1 LAGVEFDRETKC
13 IISNPFARSHVS
25 PHRAFPVYSY
35 SKSSIRQYFFIR
47 PGPLRERI
55 SSELIKAQS
64 MLVLFRQRTAADAW
78 PLKHWWVVKMSVMSS
93 SSVAPEA
100 DRKSA
105 LIVEGGAMRGAWA
118 AGVLAFLYE
127 RGLNRYDMV
136 YAASSGAC
144 SAAFFVAGMV
154 EPGLTIWREHAC
166 RIVRK
171 TNILRRKPI
180 IDLAYLVDHL
190 FRERALLSVEAIQNA
205 PTRFCIVLTDC
216 HTGEPVYFH
225 ARDERIFEA
234 LRASSSMAFA
244 TRGFDY
250 VDGHPY
256 ADGGVA
262 DPIPIQRVLQEGATD
277 ITVVLTH
284 RLSFRLKATPRF
296 VGRLAYPQFP
306 AVASAWTGR
315 QHVRYN
321 AAMELIRQPP
331 EGVRVQ
337 VFSPLKPMPV
347 RALTAAKKRIQAA
360 LSLGRLEA
368 SQQIAVSSRS
378 AHPQKDGPALSP

>member
-1 LAGVEFDRETKC
+1 VERHEAGKTTMATTGPET
-13 IISNPFARSHVS
+13 
-25 PHRAFPVYSY
+25 
-35 SKSSIRQYFFIR
+35 
-47 PGPLRERI
+47 
-55 SSELIKAQS
+55 SEKA
-64 MLVLFRQRTAADAW
+64 
-78 PLKHWWVVKMSVMSS
+78 
-93 SSVAPEA
+93 
-100 DRKSA
+100 RKSA

-154 EPGLTIWREHAC
+154 EPGLTVWREHAC
-166 RIVRK
+166 KVVRK

-190 FRERALLSVEAIQNA
+190 FRERIRLSVEAIQSA
-205 PTRFCIVLTDC
+205 PTRFYIVLTDC
-216 HTGEPVYFH
+216 QTGEPVYFH

-262 DPIPIQRVLQEGATD
+262 DPLPVQRALQDGATD

-284 RLSFRLKATPRF
+284 RLSFRLRPTPRF
-296 VGRLAYPQFP
+296 LGWLAYPQYP

-315 QHVRYN
+315 QHLRYN
-321 AAMELIRQPP
+321 AAMDLIRQPP

-337 VFSPLKPMPV
+337 VYSPLKPMPV
-347 RALTAAKKRIQAA
+347 RTLTAAKKRIQAA

-368 SQQIAVSSRS
+368 SQQIRVPNPPAEPQEQNPTVS
-378 AHPQKDGPALSP
+378 P

>member
-1 LAGVEFDRETKC
+1 M
-13 IISNPFARSHVS
+13 S
-25 PHRAFPVYSY
+25 
-35 SKSSIRQYFFIR
+35 
-47 PGPLRERI
+47 
-55 SSELIKAQS
+55 
-64 MLVLFRQRTAADAW
+64 
-78 PLKHWWVVKMSVMSS
+78 KMSFNGEVP
-93 SSVAPEA
+93 VGG
-100 DRKSA
+100 RKKA

-118 AGVLAFLYE
+118 AGVLAFLHE

-154 EPGLTIWREHAC
+154 EPGLTIWRDHAC
-166 RIVRK
+166 NVVRK

-190 FRERALLSVEAIQNA
+190 FRERVRLSVEAIQNA
-205 PTRFCIVLTDC
+205 PTRFSIVLTDC

-225 ARDERIFEA
+225 ARDDRVFEA

-262 DPIPIQRVLQEGATD
+262 DPVPIQQALQDGATD

-284 RLSFRLKATPRF
+284 RLSFRLRPTPRF
-296 VGRLAYPQFP
+296 LGWLAYPQFP
-306 AVASAWTGR
+306 AVASAWTAR

-321 AAMELIRQPP
+321 AAMDLIRRPP

-337 VFSPLKPMPV
+337 VFSPIKPMPV
-347 RALTAAKKRIQAA
+347 RTLTAARKRIQAA
-360 LSLGRLEA
+360 LLLGRLEA
-368 SQQIAVSSRS
+368 SQQMALSNPAV
-378 AHPQKDGPALSP
+378 HPQEDPPALSS